1 MKLIDMAIVAV
12 IVISSVALPFT
23 IKQNRNIEAEQLK
36 MKYTE
41 IVDNAVK
48 DASKCLIDTK
58 DNVTAE
64 TLSVGDQV
72 NYKTA
77 QLNLDKALWRFYQ
90 TMYIN
95 MGIEN
100 DYAAQQG
107 FFDKV
112 PIKVAVGYDGYNINA
127 WTEIYDSTEGKNRV
141 LEMWQAKKNY
151 TLFDDTNRI
160 RIDFTLDENVYV
172 TNKDTGVKTFGNY
185 KDYTS
190 LYPGVLSF
198 TTDKFDS
205 IRRQIITNS
214 ITNDLKYNME
224 KNNLIAIKHGWRYNF
239 KLPYIDNTSINDIG
253 FIAFLQGL
261 PLNGIDYFNTFGF
274 GQAKIVREV
283 KYFGYEINGKKF
295 YRIQE

>member
-1 MKLIDMAIVAV
+1 MKLINMAIIAT
-12 IVISSVALPFT
+12 IVISSAALPFT

-36 MKYTE
+36 VKYSE

-48 DASKCLIDTK
+48 DASKCLINTMDT
-58 DNVTAE
+58 TSAE
-64 TLSVGDQV
+64 TFSVGDKV

-77 QLNLDKALWRFYQ
+77 PLNLDKALWRFYQ

-100 DYAAQQG
+100 DYSAQQV

-127 WTEIYDSTEGKNRV
+127 WTEIYDSTLGKNKV
-141 LEMWQAKKNY
+141 VEMWQDKKNY
-151 TLFDDTNRI
+151 TLFDDTNRLQ
-160 RIDFTLDENVYV
+160 IDFTLDENVYV

-185 KDYTS
+185 KNYTTQ
-190 LYPGVLSF
+190 YPAVLSF
-198 TTDKFDS
+198 TDKFDS
-205 IRRQIITNS
+205 IRRQIIVNS
-214 ITNDLKYNME
+214 IMNDLKYNTE
-224 KNNLIAIKHGWRYNF
+224 RNNLIAIKNGWQYDF

-261 PLNGIDYFNTFGF
+261 PLNGIDYYNTYGF
-274 GQAKIVREV
+274 GEAKIVRKV
-283 KYFGYEINGKKF
+283 KYYGYEVNGKKF
-295 YRIQE
+295 YRVQP